1 MVFGY
6 LLQFNV
12 DNPLRVP
19 SKNTERDEKWKEQL
33 VLMRLGNALTVA
45 TQSTKEFFLNCLMIP
60 CL

>member
-12 DNPLRVP
+12 DTPLRVP

-33 VLMRLGNALTVA
+33 VLTRLGNALIVA
-45 TQSTKEFFLNCLMIP
+45 TQSTKEFLLNCLMIP